1 MRMVR
6 RWVNRTTQTL
16 AHWWGN
22 WLAIWMGVCEST
34 DCSYR
39 NIEIFPSPEAEER
52 SQTTEHSNDN

>member
-6 RWVNRTTQTL
+6 RGVNRTTQTL

-39 NIEIFPSPEAEER
+39 NIEILSFSEAEGS
-52 SQTTEHSNDN
+52 SQATVHNNDN